1 MNTYTIAQFAQRIGV
16 SVKTLQRWDREGRLS
31 PSRTP
36 TNRRVYTDEDLYKV
50 FPRGQA
56 PTRATV
62 VYMRVSSQAQKPD
75 LANQR
80 IVLEQFCAA
89 RGLTVT
95 QWISEIGGGLNFKR
109 PQFLALVDRIVT
121 NQVAALVIA
130 HQDRL
135 VRFGCDL
142 LSHLC
147 RTHGCELL
155 VMHTETLSPEQ
166 EMVQD
171 LMTITHC
178 FSARLSGLRTYRK
191 ALQKALSDA
200 PSAQDP
206 PASSPGAGGLFSPG
220 DRDAT
225 LCLSLGP
232 GTHQRVPRR
241 RRKTSPCLGVEE
253 NVQCDE
259 GGTIPLGL

>member
-16 SVKTLQRWDREGRLS
+16 SVKTLQRWDREGRLR

-36 TNRRVYTDEDLYKV
+36 TNRRVYTDEHLYHV
-50 FPRGQA
+50 LPRA
-56 PTRATV
+56 RATDRATV

-80 IVLEQFCAA
+80 TVLEQFCAA

-95 QWISEIGGGLNFKR
+95 QWVSEIGGGLNFKR
-109 PQFLALVDRIVT
+109 TKFLALVDRIVT

-130 HQDRL
+130 HNDRL
-135 VRFGCDL
+135 VRFGFDL

-147 RTHGCELL
+147 RTHDCELL
-155 VMHTETLSPEQ
+155 VMNTETLSPEQ

-178 FSARLSGLRTYRK
+178 FSARLYGLRNYRK
-191 ALQKALSDA
+191 ALERALKE
-200 PSAQDP
+200 PTP
-206 PASSPGAGGLFSPG
+206 
-220 DRDAT
+220 
-225 LCLSLGP
+225 
-232 GTHQRVPRR
+232 
-241 RRKTSPCLGVEE
+241 
-253 NVQCDE
+253 
-259 GGTIPLGL
+259 

>member
-1 MNTYTIAQFAQRIGV
+1 MNTYTITEFAQRIGV
-16 SVKTLQRWDREGRLS
+16 SVKTLQRWDRDGRLR

-36 TNRRVYTDEDLYKV
+36 TNRRVYTDEHLYQALPGRRV
-50 FPRGQA
+50 ADRG
-56 PTRATV
+56 TV

-80 IVLEQFCAA
+80 TVLEQFCAA
-89 RGLTVT
+89 RGLTGT

-109 PQFLALVDRIVT
+109 PKFLALVDRIVT
-121 NQVAALVIA
+121 NQVATLVIA
-130 HQDRL
+130 HKDRL
-135 VRFGCDL
+135 VRFGFDL

-155 VMHTETLSPEQ
+155 VLNTETLSPEQ

-178 FSARLSGLRTYRK
+178 FSARLYGLRNYRK

-200 PSAQDP
+200 PSAQDT
-206 PASSPGAGGLFSPG
+206 PASH
-220 DRDAT
+220 T
-225 LCLSLGP
+225 
-232 GTHQRVPRR
+232 
-241 RRKTSPCLGVEE
+241 
-253 NVQCDE
+253 
-259 GGTIPLGL
+259 